1 MHIYASQV
9 LLPGLW
15 RWLSSA
21 AGTEGPMM
29 PVGCSWACYRVK
41 REGQE
46 LVSVPSDK
54 TLEEI
59 RSQAPALSTS
69 VS

>member
-1 MHIYASQV
+1 
-9 LLPGLW
+9 
-15 RWLSSA
+15 
-21 AGTEGPMM
+21 M

-46 LVSVPSDK
+46 LVSVPSQK
-54 TLEEI
+54 TLEENHLLV